1 MLVLE
6 EIFKSKK
13 AENSEQFNLRL
24 HRGLSW
30 LKKALILD
38 NDLDLKFLS
47 LWIALSAI
55 NPQVTKNEQDEQA
68 LRHLFN
74 CILKLDQE
82 QKIQHILW
90 DKCNLLICNLIE
102 NPYAFQ
108 AFWDDQNQ
116 RISQKT
122 WKEAFEAEKIQFY
135 EALKSQDSIHLL
147 RIVFQRLYTVQQQ
160 IILGGATY
168 NSSMNRKLLQD
179 SCNILIAVIP
189 ACMHIILENPQQFD
203 FDTPFYPLLQVS

>member
-6 EIFKSKK
+6 EVYKSKK
-13 AENSEQFNLRL
+13 AENSEQFNLRI

-30 LKKALILD
+30 LKKAVILES
-38 NDLDLKFLS
+38 DLDLKFIS

-55 NPQVTKNEQDEQA
+55 TPQLVKIKDGEQDFSQFFSGIV
-68 LRHLFN
+68 RF
-74 CILKLDQE
+74 DRE

-90 DKCNLLICNLIE
+90 DRCHDAIARLIE
-102 NPYAFQ
+102 SPYTFQ
-108 AFWDDQNQ
+108 NFWDDQNQ
-116 RISQKT
+116 KINQKT
-122 WKEAFEAEKIQFY
+122 WKQAFIAEKKRAT
-135 EALKSQDSIHLL
+135 EARQAQDSITLL
-147 RIVFQRLYTVQQQ
+147 EIVFQRLLTLQHQ

-189 ACMHIILENPQQFD
+189 ASMHIILENPQNFD
-203 FDTPFYPLLQVS
+203 LDTPFYPLLQVS